1 MYNLPL
7 FGLSQRAKASQDY
20 YTQEPS
26 EGPNIGNI
34 MANNTTTNETT
45 NATLDNG
52 TGLLDDVTGMF
63 DDPAMLLL
71 GIAFAALAA
80 YAAYTVPAV
89 RVLVLTYLQKH
100 DDKVMELLNKGLTA
114 AQLKAFDKLDDAAKK
129 YVKDEMV
136 RNVILST
143 WDEQDDRL
151 ASSVKDEARKAL
163 DNAKNL

>member
-1 MYNLPL
+1 
-7 FGLSQRAKASQDY
+7 
-20 YTQEPS
+20 
-26 EGPNIGNI
+26 
-34 MANNTTTNETT
+34 MANNTTTTNETT
-45 NATLDNG
+45 NVTLDNG
-52 TGLLDDVTGMF
+52 TGLLDDVSGMF

-71 GIAFAALAA
+71 GLAFVALAA

-89 RVLVLTYLQKH
+89 RVLVSTYLKKH

>member
-1 MYNLPL
+1 M
-7 FGLSQRAKASQDY
+7 
-20 YTQEPS
+20 T
-26 EGPNIGNI
+26 
-34 MANNTTTNETT
+34 NNTTTNETT

-52 TGLLDDVTGMF
+52 TGLLDDASGMF
-63 DDPAMLLL
+63 DDPAMVLLA
-71 GIAFAALAA
+71 IVCAALAA

-89 RVLVLTYLQKH
+89 RVLALTYLKNH
-100 DDKVMELLNKGLTA
+100 EDKVMDLLNKGLNRS
-114 AQLKAFDKLDDAAKK
+114 QLKAFEKLDDAAKK

-151 ASSVKDEARKAL
+151 VNSVKEVARKAL